1 MALGNGHR
9 QRFILQLKPSPSY
22 HNVVLGSH
30 SGFHQDAG
38 LAYSLTVNL
47 VGDALAID
55 SDAEQ
60 VFVGGRQFQH
70 QVSLCLQERFD
81 VIVFYGTLALETIR
95 HIACFQA
102 GIVPISG
109 ETRPDHQAF
118 VQQIGVE
125 AKQALHQC
133 SGCHGY
139 GIGKVTVGFA
149 PGGIVKRDLG
159 DVAGA

>member
-9 QRFILQLKPSPSY
+9 QRFILQWKPSPSY

-70 QVSLCLQERFD
+70 
-81 VIVFYGTLALETIR
+81 
-95 HIACFQA
+95 H
-102 GIVPISG
+102 
-109 ETRPDHQAF
+109 
-118 VQQIGVE
+118 
-125 AKQALHQC
+125 
-133 SGCHGY
+133 
-139 GIGKVTVGFA
+139 VGL
-149 PGGIVKRDLG
+149 RL
-159 DVAGA
+159 